1 MIRDVGLFQGVHCI
15 AFDFNRR
22 ADLTLYPEMMDQPCS
37 YEDLRGCLRSITTI
51 NRLAFAYRPTLS
63 WLNKLR
69 GRMLAQPTPM
79 HIVDVGCGYGD
90 LLRRIHRWAEKH
102 KVPVILT
109 GIDLN
114 PNAVRAA
121 REATAPSVATFHEGN
136 AYDFKPAQPIDLV
149 VNSLVMHHLEDAEIV
164 SLLEWM
170 ESTAQVGWF
179 VNDLHRQP
187 TPYRL
192 FRALVRFTTFHRFA
206 KHDGAVSILRSF
218 RHNDWT
224 ALLARANIASSC
236 YRLRLFRPARL
247 CVARVR

>member
-1 MIRDVGLFQGVHCI
+1 VRPI
-15 AFDFNRR
+15 AFDFNHR
-22 ADLTLYPEMMDQPCS
+22 ADLTLYPEMMDQQCS
-37 YEDLRGCLRSITTI
+37 YEELRECLRSITTI
-51 NRLAFAYRPTLS
+51 NRLTFAYRPTLS
-63 WLNKLR
+63 WLDALR
-69 GRMLAQPTPM
+69 GRMLAQQQTV

-90 LLRRIHRWAEKH
+90 LLRRIHDWAKRH
-102 KVPVILT
+102 KVPVLLT

-121 REATAPSVATFHEGN
+121 REATAPFVATFHEGN

-164 SLLEWM
+164 GLLRWM
-170 ESTAQVGWF
+170 ESTARLGWF

-192 FRALVRFTTFHRFA
+192 FRTLVRFTTCHRFV

-224 ALLARANIASSC
+224 ELLARANIASGSC
-236 YRLRLFRPARL
+236 RLRVFRPARL